1 MNITVRTHSLCHNE
15 RKISQIP
22 VRLHCRVKRARF
34 PCHSGS
40 GAMSS
45 ERTVPAKTSDPV
57 VNRLIEGLPRRERC
71 GLMTDGTLMELAVDG
86 TLCEPGQP
94 YRHAYFPFT
103 GSISLVTT
111 VRGHQPL
118 EIAMI
123 GNEGMLGATLVLGIW
138 NAPLSG
144 VVQGAGTAL
153 RVSVPS
159 LRRRLRDSPGMVRAL
174 NRYLYVS
181 MSQMSQTAACTRF
194 HEVEARLVRWL
205 LMTHDRVQTD
215 NFHVTHQSLA
225 DMLGVRR
232 SAVTIAAGALQRKG
246 LVRYARGNIT
256 VLSRR
261 GLETASCECYEAV
274 VGNYDLLLS

>member
-1 MNITVRTHSLCHNE
+1 M
-15 RKISQIP
+15 
-22 VRLHCRVKRARF
+22 
-34 PCHSGS
+34 
-40 GAMSS
+40 
-45 ERTVPAKTSDPV
+45 PAKSTDPV
-57 VNRLIEGLPRRERC
+57 VNRLIERLPRRERS
-71 GLMTDGTLMELAVDG
+71 GVLSDGTLMDLTVGD
-86 TLCEPGQP
+86 TLCEPNQP
-94 YRHAYFPFT
+94 YRYAYFPLT
-103 GSISLVTT
+103 GLISLVAT
-111 VRGHQPL
+111 VRGHQSL

-123 GNEGMLGATLVLGIW
+123 GNEGMLGATLVLGIR

-144 VVQGAGTAL
+144 VVQGEGRVL
-153 RVSVPS
+153 RVSVPA
-159 LRRRLRDSPGMVRAL
+159 LRRRLRDSPGLVRAL

-181 MSQMSQTAACTRF
+181 MSQLSQTAACTRF
-194 HEVEARLVRWL
+194 HEVEVRLVRWL

-215 NFHVTHQSLA
+215 NFNVTHQSLA

-274 VGNYDLLLS
+274 VDDYARLLA